1 LTLECPIYARVTFH
15 GKSITLSTGKYI
27 TQERWNFTDKL
38 RRIFKQDKERA
49 MKEALD
55 LFALKIEKLYNQL
68 EREGEIVTVQEFKS
82 LLLGKSKKSKTP
94 ELIDIIN
101 KHNEHFAKL
110 VNLGERSKA
119 SLQKYER
126 VKDLIKLYNTKYYGS
141 ENVSID
147 KINGA
152 YIYNFES
159 YLKFESEYK
168 GKLGIKNNSLVK
180 YFKNLKTICN
190 YAIKMDLITKNPFNK
205 YNGKIQITE
214 ASFLTHEELLK
225 IEQKVF
231 SIERLERVKD
241 VFLFSCYTGYAPIDA
256 LKLTRDNI
264 IQDANKEL
272 WIKTNRQ
279 KTGTRA
285 NVPLLPPALRI
296 INKYQFS
303 ESGLIPKISN
313 QKMNAYL
320 KEIADIIEL
329 NKNLTWYVARHTFA
343 TTVTLGNGI
352 KIENVSAMLGHTTIR
367 QTQHYAKVLD
377 SSVGDDMKKLKERY
391 LNL

>member
-1 LTLECPIYARVTFH
+1 
-15 GKSITLSTGKYI
+15 
-27 TQERWNFTDKL
+27 
-38 RRIFKQDKERA
+38 
-49 MKEALD
+49 
-55 LFALKIEKLYNQL
+55 
-68 EREGEIVTVQEFKS
+68 
-82 LLLGKSKKSKTP
+82 
-94 ELIDIIN
+94 
-101 KHNEHFAKL
+101 
-110 VNLGERSKA
+110 
-119 SLQKYER
+119 
-126 VKDLIKLYNTKYYGS
+126 
-141 ENVSID
+141 
-147 KINGA
+147 
-152 YIYNFES
+152 
-159 YLKFESEYK
+159 
-168 GKLGIKNNSLVK
+168 
-180 YFKNLKTICN
+180 
-190 YAIKMDLITKNPFNK
+190 MDLITKNPFNR

-214 ASFLTHEELLK
+214 ACFLTHEELLQ